1 MIRRMMENAT
11 RGKMINWEDRPRSNH
26 RKSPPFVP
34 DGTDHSSN
42 KVPPKHIILLKTI
55 NPV

>member
-1 MIRRMMENAT
+1 MTENAT
-11 RGKMINWEDRPRSNH
+11 WGKMINRVDRPRSNH